1 MTEFTT
7 TQDDIA
13 DTLAAQ
19 ADRTWRRA
27 MNTPAIFAAY
37 ETARDDIHVDT
48 RVLNV
53 AEQLSAMLQAGE
65 FSKLPEHTLR
75 MLEHLPPV
83 LAEIAGDVFTLRTL
97 AARQRGVEDVPAVP
111 AMP

>member
-1 MTEFTT
+1 
-7 TQDDIA
+7 
-13 DTLAAQ
+13 
-19 ADRTWRRA
+19 
-27 MNTPAIFAAY
+27 MNNPAIFAAY
-37 ETARDDIHVDT
+37 ETARDDIHADA

-65 FSKLPEHTLR
+65 FDALPKHTRR

-97 AARQRGVEDVPAVP
+97 AGRQCEVVDLRQWSATW
-111 AMP
+111 